1 MAPFKSSLAIS
12 ASKLFGVFNQSDLSL
27 RGATQSSRLFSGS
40 VSASGGNINGAEPG
54 NGYKY
59 HVFTSPGTLQVAA
72 SSVPVSVEYLVVA
85 GGGAGGYDR
94 GGGGGAGGLRSNSP
108 TCPAPRRTPGLVL
121 NTGVTYTITVGGGG
135 ITQNSYSQPADLK
148 GGNSSIDSTVI
159 ASGGAAQGSSLK
171 NGGSGFG
178 GGSGG
183 QHGAG
188 DTVAS
193 PDSLSP
199 TVQGFDGGGLE
210 PSPVTPNNG
219 SGGGGGA
226 GGAGGG
232 SDPPSSGTAG
242 VGGAGL
248 AIPAFAG
255 PLFPTMPTPWKNTV
269 GPTGVYAG
277 GGGGGGS
284 QDSQG
289 PPNGGPA
296 HPGGGGG
303 GAGGSG
309 SGDGTAGITNTG
321 GGGGGGG
328 NLPQGDGGAG
338 GSGIVI
344 IRYPDA
350 V

>member
-1 MAPFKSSLAIS
+1 MSPLRSSLARTVG
-12 ASKLFGVFNQSDLSL
+12 KLLGVQTDSDLSL
-27 RGATQSSRLFSGS
+27 RPRVQSSRFEAGS
-40 VSASGGNINGAEPG
+40 VVASGGNIDGATPG
-54 NGYKY
+54 NGFKY
-59 HVFTSPGTLQVAA
+59 HVFTSSGSLVLDA
-72 SSVPVSVEYLVVA
+72 SSTPVSVEYLVVA
-85 GGGAGGYDR
+85 GGGSGGYDR

-108 TCPAPRRTPGLVL
+108 TCPAPRRTPTLTL
-121 NTGVTYTITVGGGG
+121 NAGTTYPVTVGAGG
-135 ITQNSYSQPADLK
+135 ITHNAYGAPTDLK
-148 GGNSSIDSTVI
+148 GGDSSISTTVV
-159 ASGGAAQGSSLK
+159 ASGGGAISDSLK

-183 QHGAG
+183 QDGAG

-210 PSPVTPNNG
+210 PSPVTPGNG

-232 SDPPSSGTAG
+232 SDPPSSGNAG

-255 PLFPTMPTPWKNTV
+255 PLFPTMPTPWKNAV
-269 GPTGVYAG
+269 GPTGLYAG

-289 PPNGGPA
+289 PPNGGA
-296 HPGGGGG
+296 GGPGGG
-303 GAGGSG
+303 GAGGTG
-309 SGDGTAGITNTG
+309 GGADGTAGVTNTG
-321 GGGGGGG
+321 GGGGGGN

-344 IRYPDA
+344 IRYP

>member
-1 MAPFKSSLAIS
+1 MAPIKSSLARTVG
-12 ASKLFGVFNQSDLSL
+12 KLFGVQKDTDLSL
-27 RGATQSSRLFSGS
+27 RGDVQSSRFVDFS
-40 VSASGGNINGAEPG
+40 VIATGGNIDGATPG
-54 NGYKY
+54 NGFKY
-59 HVFTSPGTLQVAA
+59 HVFTSSGSLVLDPESANA
-72 SSVPVSVEYLVVA
+72 DVEYLVVA
-85 GGGAGGYDR
+85 GGGSGGYDR

-108 TCPAPRRTPGLVL
+108 TCPAPRRTPTLELTAG
-121 NTGVTYTITVGGGG
+121 TTYPITVGSGG
-135 ITQNSYSQPADLK
+135 ITHNAYGAPADLK
-148 GGNSSIDSTVI
+148 GGNSSISTTVV
-159 ASGGAAQGSSLK
+159 ASGGGAIGSSLK

-183 QHGAG
+183 QDGAG

-210 PSPVTPNNG
+210 PSPVTPGNG

-242 VGGAGL
+242 VGGPGL

-255 PLFPTMPTPWKNTV
+255 PLFPTMPTPWKNAV
-269 GPTGVYAG
+269 GPTGLYAG

-289 PPNGGPA
+289 PPNGGA
-296 HPGGGGG
+296 GGPGGG

-309 SGDGTAGITNTG
+309 SGDGTAGVTNTG
-321 GGGGGGG
+321 SGGGGGG

-344 IRYPDA
+344 IRYPE
-350 V
+350 